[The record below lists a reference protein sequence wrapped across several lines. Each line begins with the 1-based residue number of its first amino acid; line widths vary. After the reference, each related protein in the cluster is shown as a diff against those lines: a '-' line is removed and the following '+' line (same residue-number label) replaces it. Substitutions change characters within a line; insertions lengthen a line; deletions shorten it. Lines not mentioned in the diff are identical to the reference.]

1 MVFGTISQGSN
12 PCRGTCSIWDFGF
25 LIWDFSVTGRLKIQ
39 ITQIKNQ
46 RSKIKNLLNSNSL
59 IKAG

>member
-1 MVFGTISQGSN
+1 
-12 PCRGTCSIWDFGF
+12 